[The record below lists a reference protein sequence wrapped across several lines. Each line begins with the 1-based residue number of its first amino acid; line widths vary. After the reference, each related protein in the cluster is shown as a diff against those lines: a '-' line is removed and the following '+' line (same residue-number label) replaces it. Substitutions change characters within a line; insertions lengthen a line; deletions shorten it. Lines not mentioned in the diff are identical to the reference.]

1 MRDEGPVT
9 EVTAPKPGDDSGAAA
24 ARELAGALRRLKMWL
39 IILTVLVALLVA
51 AAIVAAILVPRAIDA
66 HQDSAYPGPFG
77 PTADQVASTRQ
88 EIESALDGRL
98 EGLDV
103 RLVTMKIDDP
113 SIPAGAGGDEQFI
126 YVQYRLKDSGV
137 VVADVVGGP
146 FGPDP
151 TSMGML
157 PTQGS
162 LQSRMTPEQFDGFLA
177 AYARETAAP
186 LSNVRRYNDRAEMM
200 PPGSVQGG
208 VVRVGAKKYKAGDLW
223 AATEGMLV
231 DGDAIGMDMWSIS
244 RKALIFYE
252 DAKSGAFTFLGTEP
266 ALGGY

>member
-1 MRDEGPVT
+1 MRAV
-9 EVTAPKPGDDSGAAA
+9 
-24 ARELAGALRRLKMWL
+24 RRLRFWL
-39 IILTVLVALLVA
+39 IVLSVLVALLVA
-51 AAIVAAILVPRAIDA
+51 AAIVGAVLVPRAIDER
-66 HQDSAYPGPFG
+66 QDSAYAGPIG

-88 EIESALDGRL
+88 EIESALDGQL

-103 RLVTMKIDDP
+103 RLVTMKFDDP
-113 SIPAGAGGDEQFI
+113 SIPAEAGGDQQFV
-126 YVQYRLKDSGV
+126 YVQFRLKDSGV
-137 VVADVVGGP
+137 VVADIVGGP

-177 AYARETAAP
+177 AYAAETTAP
-186 LSNVRRYNDRAEMM
+186 LSGVRRYNDRAEMM
-200 PPGSVQGG
+200 MPGSVQGG
-208 VVRVGAKKYKAGDLW
+208 VVRVGNKKYKAGDLW
-223 AATEGMLV
+223 AAAEGMTV
-231 DGDAIGMDMWSIS
+231 DGDSVGMDVWNTS

-252 DAKSGAFTFLGTEP
+252 DPKNGAFTFLGTEP